1 MTQFNKGTLI
11 VVLATVVTSIL
22 ILMTGREKENSAP
35 PERNNIAENVEDT
48 TTEQK
53 ISTDS
58 ESLKSVSSEDENVT
72 VEKVIVDDPVEIAAP
87 DGPFN
92 SKEEVAPIQ
101 AAADNIQAAPAVD
114 EKNKADQEVQENS
127 VGITTASTESQ
138 HELLNHIIQPI
149 WMDQKL
155 GDFKSVAQGEVVF
168 NLMPTNQD
176 GLQGKN
182 PGKVVTSK
190 EDKFAA
196 TIISADYNYQQMPM
210 YNGGYY
216 IAPMPQY
223 LMPSVLPTSIDS
235 KIDN

>member
-1 MTQFNKGTLI
+1 
-11 VVLATVVTSIL
+11 
-22 ILMTGREKENSAP
+22 
-35 PERNNIAENVEDT
+35 
-48 TTEQK
+48 
-53 ISTDS
+53 
-58 ESLKSVSSEDENVT
+58 
-72 VEKVIVDDPVEIAAP
+72 
-87 DGPFN
+87 
-92 SKEEVAPIQ
+92 
-101 AAADNIQAAPAVD
+101 
-114 EKNKADQEVQENS
+114 
-127 VGITTASTESQ
+127 
-138 HELLNHIIQPI
+138 
-149 WMDQKL
+149 MDQKL

>member
-35 PERNNIAENVEDT
+35 SESNNVAENVEST

-53 ISTDS
+53 ISTDA
-58 ESLKSVSSEDENVT
+58 ESVKSVSSEDENVT
-72 VEKVIVDDPVEIAAP
+72 DEKVIVDDPVEIAAP

-92 SKEEVAPIQ
+92 NKEEAAPIQ
-101 AAADNIQAAPAVD
+101 AAADNIQASAVD
-114 EKNKADQEVQENS
+114 EQNKADQDVQENS
-127 VGITTASTESQ
+127 VNITTASTESQ